1 MGSEYL
7 AENLLSNLEVLVQ
20 IKVLEKAFGI
30 KSVFSYDVLKTEHD
44 VLNCSALISSGL
56 TASVDC

>member
-1 MGSEYL
+1 
-7 AENLLSNLEVLVQ
+7 VLVQ